1 MTKEPLGAA
10 ILLATIALL
19 ASPRAG
25 AEPSRFVRW
34 TPERTRGPLAVEG
47 HVHVATIEFDRP
59 ERACRGTSAGS
70 GQEPSFCPAE
80 GSLEV
85 GVGFG
90 ASVSLEIRG
99 PLHLSWG
106 LNVAFTDPQF
116 DQLEPQTMVTM
127 PFGVLLTWTEWSVRP
142 VLEGLATPF
151 VLLPDG
157 VKSVMFGGR
166 LGAAVR
172 VGEVDLA
179 LTVGYATADALRP
192 VDLRLS
198 VIHIP

>member
-1 MTKEPLGAA
+1 MTRRPLGAA
-10 ILLATIALL
+10 ILSA
-19 ASPRAG
+19 ASVILTAVPEVE
-25 AEPSRFVRW
+25 AEPSRFVRL
-34 TPERTRGPLAVEG
+34 TPERSRGRLAIEG
-47 HVHVATIEFDRP
+47 HVNVATIEFDRP
-59 ERACRGTSAGS
+59 ERACRGTTGD
-70 GQEPSFCPAE
+70 EPSFCPAE

-90 ASVSLEIRG
+90 ASLALQIRG

-116 DQLEPQTMVTM
+116 DQLEPQTMITM

-142 VLEGLATPF
+142 VLEGLASPF

-157 VKSVMFGGR
+157 VKSVMLGGR

-172 VGEVDLA
+172 VDQVDLA

-198 VIHIP
+198 VVHIP